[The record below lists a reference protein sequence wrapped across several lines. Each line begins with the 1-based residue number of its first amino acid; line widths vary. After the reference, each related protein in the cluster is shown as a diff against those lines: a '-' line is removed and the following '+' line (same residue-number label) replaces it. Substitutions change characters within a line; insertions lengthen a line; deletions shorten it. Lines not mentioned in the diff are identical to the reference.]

1 MVGVAFDATPDHPR
15 RDPIGMKT
23 AAYIGKLTSAGVD
36 PRVAQAHSE
45 ALEEALAESYV
56 TRDYL
61 DHRFGEVEAKIAAVD
76 AKIDRRIAELEAKML
91 RYMIGQTAAIG
102 AIVFGLLRL
111 LK

>member
-1 MVGVAFDATPDHPR
+1 VR
-15 RDPIGMKT
+15 T
-23 AAYIGKLTSAGVD
+23 AAYIGKLTRAGVD
-36 PRVAQAHSE
+36 PKVAQAHGE
-45 ALEEALAESYV
+45 ALEEALTESYV

-61 DHRFGEVEAKIAAVD
+61 DRRLGEVEATITAVGGRLEAKIAAVE
-76 AKIDRRIAELEAKML
+76 AKIDTKIAGVEGKIAELEAKML